1 MKFNTTHYLLAALV
15 VTFLAGVLPGI
26 IALLGGPELPGA
38 GNLSTPMPV
47 FIISIVFNALVLWHL
62 TTIDRS
68 KAQLEA
74 EQVSKQFEALHD
86 PLTGMANRRYFDVRL
101 NELTSLESPRCAL
114 LMIDLDNFKPVNDFY
129 GHAAGDQLLRQV
141 SIGISKLVKQGDVVF
156 RLGGDEFAVILADVD
171 LAAAKGMACE
181 VLDFVCNFRMLW
193 KGNRVQVGTSIGL
206 VMIDQPRLAPS
217 AILEAS
223 DIALYAAKEA
233 GRGAAMLIEVWPET
247 AANVNKTPASPLRID
262 EGVPEATASAA
273 SHQPSDGRT
282 QYVTGVSSISPSS
295 GSSVERRTN
304 GLRPLRGP
312 EHLITVEPVTKGD
325 DMLPGMSMRELM
337 TDAEALGDGGAD
349 LARWTFAMTLAA
361 AARLRP
367 EELAAVGFVVPIP
380 ARAVIAAPGLADELT
395 TARALAAKPIRHLT
409 FVLQNANK
417 VDDQLAVNNFV
428 SRMQVS
434 NIRMAFLMRGVS
446 IDHLSPLI
454 HSPFDEIHI
463 GRELHHNIQP
473 GKSSF
478 TAVATLM
485 SVAANAGARLVASEV
500 DNHASLKSLIH
511 LSLDR
516 ISGPIVEP
524 VKPLDQTLSGK
535 FLQSRSQHKRPVQR

>member
-1 MKFNTTHYLLAALV
+1 M
-15 VTFLAGVLPGI
+15 LPGS
-26 IALLGGPELPGA
+26 GA
-38 GNLSTPMPV
+38 LSTPMPV
-47 FIISIVFNALVLWHL
+47 FLISIVFNALILWHL
-62 TTIDRS
+62 NAIHSS
-68 KAQLEA
+68 KLKLEA

-101 NELTSLESPRCAL
+101 NELTSLERPRCAL

-141 SIGISKLVKQGDVVF
+141 SIGIAKLVKQGDVVF

-171 LAAAKGMACE
+171 VSAAKGMACE
-181 VLDFVCNFRMLW
+181 VLDFVSNFRMLW

-206 VMIDQPRLAPS
+206 VMIDKPGQASS

-233 GRGAAMLIEVWPET
+233 GRGAAMLVEVLPET
-247 AANVNKTPASPLRID
+247 AENINKVAASPQRID
-262 EGVPEATASAA
+262 VGIPEVTFSAS
-273 SHQPSDGRT
+273 SHQPSDGRA
-282 QYVTGVSSISPSS
+282 QYVVGITSVSRSS
-295 GSSVERRTN
+295 SSNVERRVSGT
-304 GLRPLRGP
+304 RTLRGP
-312 EHLITVEPVTKGD
+312 EHWVVVEPVTQGD
-325 DMLPGMSMRELM
+325 DVVPGMSMRELM

-349 LARWTFAMTLAA
+349 LARWTLAMTLTA

-367 EELAAVGFVVPIP
+367 EELATIGFVVPIP
-380 ARAVIAAPGLADELT
+380 ARSVIAVPSLAEELT

-428 SRMQVS
+428 SRMQSS
-434 NIRMAFLMRGVS
+434 NIKMAFLVRGAT

-478 TAVATLM
+478 TAVSTLLT
-485 SVAANAGARLVASEV
+485 VASNASARLVASEV
-500 DNHASLKSLIH
+500 DNHASLKYLAE
-511 LSLDR
+511 LNLDR
-516 ISGPIVEP
+516 ISGPILNP
-524 VKPLDQTLSGK
+524 VKPLEETLAQHFNSTRASRK
-535 FLQSRSQHKRPVQR
+535 RRLQR